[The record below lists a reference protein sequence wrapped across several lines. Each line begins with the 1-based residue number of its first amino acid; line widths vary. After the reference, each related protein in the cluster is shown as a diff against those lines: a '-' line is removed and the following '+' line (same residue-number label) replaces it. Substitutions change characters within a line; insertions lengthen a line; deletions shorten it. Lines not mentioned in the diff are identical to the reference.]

1 MAAMQYV
8 DADFAILYK
17 EKAAKADQR
26 LLTLVYGDAVEVLE
40 SDAKWTKVRAHT
52 RGDGQPIGFVKGK
65 LPLRDTGL
73 LKFTM
78 VDVQQGDGMVF
89 ETPSGKVVLV
99 DGGDNKLFA
108 RHLAARFW
116 HKNTSADQPLPVD
129 ALIITHGDADHFA
142 GLNEI
147 VKSETNDERRKRLFI
162 HPKRVYHNGLVK
174 GPGKLKETAS
184 LGRNLKDAQGRL
196 QIFELYDDP
205 RAARGTRANEPF
217 NEWFESL
224 DHWETRG
231 PIDFQRVAH
240 GMDPN
245 ELFGFLK
252 EEGLDIAIQGP
263 FPDTVTHPDTGQPSP
278 ALPFFNEPE
287 SSSIIHL
294 EQGKSTKKSPSASHT
309 INGHSIALRLTF
321 GNIRFNL
328 TGDLNKE
335 SLQRMKESLTPADLE
350 AEIVK
355 APHHGSS
362 DFDLETLKSMKPLVA
377 LVSSGDESGDKEYIH
392 PRAPLMAA
400 LGRIMREDMG
410 IVFVTELAAFF
421 STRDYCH
428 QRSVLAKYF
437 GDRPN
442 DTFTGKDLK
451 KMFSDQGFAT
461 GPFSFYGFERTNF
474 GLVHLRTDGQ
484 RVLIFTHSGRE
495 NVNEAYRFEVKKLAN
510 GERKVT
516 FIKKIDT
523 V

>member
-1 MAAMQYV
+1 MTQYV

-17 EKAAKADQR
+17 EKSAKAELR

-40 SDAKWTKVRAHT
+40 KDNKWIKLRATT
-52 RGDGQPIGFVKGK
+52 RGDGLVEGFVKKG
-65 LPLRDTGL
+65 LPLRDTGI

-89 ETPSGKVVLV
+89 ETPSGKTVLI

-116 HKNTSADQPLPVD
+116 HKNTGEQAVLPID
-129 ALIITHGDADHFA
+129 LILITHGDADHFS

-162 HPKRVYHNGLVK
+162 HPKRIYHNGLVK
-174 GPGKLKETAS
+174 GPSKLKETEA
-184 LGRNLKDAQGRL
+184 LGKTVKDAKGRY
-196 QIFELYDDP
+196 QIYELYEDP
-205 RAARGTRANEPF
+205 RAARGARANAPF
-217 NEWFESL
+217 NDWFESI
-224 DHWETRG
+224 DHWENRSG
-231 PIDFQRVAH
+231 PIAFRRLAH
-240 GMDPN
+240 GMNAD
-245 ELFGFLK
+245 EVFDFLK
-252 EEGLDIAIQGP
+252 AEGITVEIQGP
-263 FPDTVTHPDTGQPSP
+263 FPETVKDPVTKKPVPS
-278 ALPFFNEPE
+278 LPFYNEPSD
-287 SSSIIHL
+287 SSVIHL
-294 EQGKSTKKSPSASHT
+294 EQGKSNKKSPSASHT
-309 INGHSIALRLTF
+309 INGHSVALRLTY

-335 SLQRMKESLTPADLE
+335 SLQRMKDTLTPADLE

-362 DFDLETLKSMKPLVA
+362 DFDLATLKSMKPLVA

-392 PRAPLMAA
+392 PRAPLVAA

-410 IVFVTELAAFF
+410 IIFITELAAFF
-421 STRDYCH
+421 TTRDYCH
-428 QRSVLAKYF
+428 QRSVLAKFF
-437 GDRPN
+437 GDRP
-442 DTFTGKDLK
+442 DQVFTGKDLK
-451 KMFSDQGFAT
+451 KMFSDSGFAT

-495 NVNEAYRFEVKKLAN
+495 NVNEAYRFEVTKDAN
-510 GERKVT
+510 GERKVV
-516 FIKKIDT
+516 FSDNVDT
-523 V
+523 R